1 MRRWRSVC
9 SDSSEEPHWL
19 LEDFVKIRHSL
30 LSIPA
35 LVLTTGMMI
44 WGGSLSAQTTTPSDP
59 QAPAQTQP
67 PPDTTPTQTP
77 QTQTPD
83 TQTPSQTPDASSP
96 STPSTSDTPKSSAQ
110 APAATDVQS
119 FSGTVVKS
127 GNKYVLQ
134 EDGGTT
140 YDIDH
145 QDDVAKF
152 EGKRVKVHGTLD
164 PTGKKILVQ

>member
-1 MRRWRSVC
+1 
-9 SDSSEEPHWL
+9 
-19 LEDFVKIRHSL
+19 VKIRLHSL
-30 LSIPA
+30 SLVPA
-35 LVLTTGMMI
+35 LVLTASMMI
-44 WGGSLSAQTTTPSDP
+44 WGGSLNAQTTTPSDP
-59 QAPAQTQP
+59 QSPAQTQP
-67 PPDTTPTQTP
+67 APDTTPAQTPEAQPP
-77 QTQTPD
+77 QTQS
-83 TQTPSQTPDASSP
+83 PSQTPDASTP

-110 APAATDVQS
+110 APATTDVQS

-127 GNKYVLQ
+127 GDKYVLQ
-134 EDGGTT
+134 EEGGKT

>member
-1 MRRWRSVC
+1 M
-9 SDSSEEPHWL
+9 
-19 LEDFVKIRHSL
+19 KIRFQFRSF
-30 LSIPA
+30 IPA
-35 LVLTTGMMI
+35 LALTAGMMI
-44 WGGSLSAQTTTPSDP
+44 WGGSLSAQNTTPSDP
-59 QAPAQTQP
+59 QSPAQTQP
-67 PPDTTPTQTP
+67 APDTAPSQTP

-83 TQTPSQTPDASSP
+83 AQSPSQTPDQSAP
-96 STPSTSDTPKSSAQ
+96 STPSTSDTPKSSTQ
-110 APAATDVQS
+110 APAATDAQS

-127 GNKYVLQ
+127 GDKYVLK